1 MKKRKMKKKYMQE
14 VAAVNEVITTLTDAA
29 VSNGVFSVS
38 DDEGTRKVSREE
50 GLQAIIEWSI
60 DKLVGSVGYVFE
72 NETFSL
78 RYYNW
83 GNHDD
88 ESDDE
93 NIFHFYHKPSGLKIG
108 WYKHPFRAALCNMEV
123 NHEEF
128 RAVLYDCRNSIQR
141 SKVLVKEWWK
151 E

>member
-50 GLQAIIEWSI
+50 GLQAIIEWAI

-72 NETFSL
+72 NET
-78 RYYNW
+78 
-83 GNHDD
+83 
-88 ESDDE
+88 
-93 NIFHFYHKPSGLKIG
+93 
-108 WYKHPFRAALCNMEV
+108 
-123 NHEEF
+123 
-128 RAVLYDCRNSIQR
+128 
-141 SKVLVKEWWK
+141 KE
-151 E
+151 